1 MRINSNVLAK
11 TTTRMLTEKQEA
23 MSKGMEK
30 LNSGYRVNRAADDSA
45 GLAISEKMRAQ
56 VKGLDKAMFNT
67 QDAISLA
74 GTAEGALNE
83 THAVLQR
90 IRELAVQAA
99 NDSNVDSERDKMQ
112 MEVKELVKN
121 IDEIAKYTHFNTK
134 QLIDGSYG
142 KPIKFFVGANKDDD
156 YELNLENMDSIS
168 IGVNKADVSKRDK
181 ANDTIAIIDKAVE
194 KVGEERA
201 RIGATQN
208 RLEHTLQNIRLRHD
222 NLANSESRIRD
233 TDMAQEM
240 SNVVTNKIIMQTGIG
255 VQAHANTEAQGV
267 LTLLGVR

>member
-1 MRINSNVLAK
+1 MRINSNILAQ
-11 TTTRMLTEKQEA
+11 TTNRMLTEKNEA
-23 MSKGMEK
+23 LSKGMEK

-56 VKGLDKAMFNT
+56 VRGLNQAMGNT
-67 QDAISLA
+67 QDAMNMVN
-74 GTAEGALNE
+74 TAEGALIE
-83 THAVLQR
+83 THAMLQR
-90 IRELAVQAA
+90 IRELAVQSA
-99 NDSNVDSERDKMQ
+99 NDTNVDSERDKMQ
-112 MEVKELVKN
+112 LEVTNLIKN
-121 IDEIAKYTHFNTK
+121 IDETAKYTHFNTK

-142 KPIKFFVGANKDDD
+142 GAFKFFVGANKDED
-156 YELNLENMDSIS
+156 YTLEMGNMDAVS
-168 IGVNKADVSKRDK
+168 IGVDKISVSKRKD
-181 ANDTIAIIDKAVE
+181 AEETIGIIDKAVE

-201 RIGATQN
+201 RIGATHN

-233 TDMAQEM
+233 ADMAAEM
-240 SNVVTNKIIMQTGIG
+240 TGVITNRMIMQTGIG